1 MMISPE
7 MFAKQYKDKKYADLL
22 EIRDQLVE
30 EIEEF
35 EEFEEFDDFDAA
47 TSSVSGGPGASEES
61 EKSKEPEFS
70 FAGFTVTEDEEGN
83 KVLEYPDELLVGH
96 GYRRSRADSRL
107 QPRFVGSEPGRL
119 RL

>member
-35 EEFEEFDDFDAA
+35 EELTPEEQKRGFMEPSPEVVYQMNLKYLGELCKLIADKYN
-47 TSSVSGGPGASEES
+47 SEYVW
-61 EKSKEPEFS
+61 
-70 FAGFTVTEDEEGN
+70 GEE
-83 KVLEYPDELLVGH
+83 
-96 GYRRSRADSRL
+96 
-107 QPRFVGSEPGRL
+107 
-119 RL
+119 